1 MATKEEVAAFIAAE
15 FPQTKCVVCEVGN
28 GGATLTL
35 SSGSGARIASN
46 GTNYYIQGG
55 IQSHTQQLA
64 AQGNSQAAL
73 PCDSHK
79 ERIEKLERIVN
90 RLLWMAGILTGAVA
104 LLGFLVNT
112 GIELVKLKLSLH

>member
-1 MATKEEVAAFIAAE
+1 MTPNSEVQILTE
-15 FPQTKCVVCEVGN
+15 
-28 GGATLTL
+28 LSTL
-35 SSGSGARIASN
+35 SGSFQEFRSSVN
-46 GTNYYIQGG
+46 SRLDSIQGG

-90 RLLWMAGILTGAVA
+90 RLLWMAGILTGGVA